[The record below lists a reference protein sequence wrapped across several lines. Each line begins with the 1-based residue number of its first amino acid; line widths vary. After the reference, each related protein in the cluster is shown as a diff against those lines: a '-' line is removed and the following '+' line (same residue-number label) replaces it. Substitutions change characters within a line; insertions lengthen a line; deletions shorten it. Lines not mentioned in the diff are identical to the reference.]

1 MGLIWRVA
9 RASDAELPDELPE
22 DAEDAEDAL
31 PEPHPRAQLKDAL
44 WYEVTYNKVSY
55 WLWWRVWHNGNPKY
69 SA

>member
-9 RASDAELPDELPE
+9 RASDAELPDELP
-22 DAEDAEDAL
+22 EDAEDAL

-55 WLWWRVWHNGNPKY
+55 WLWWRVWHNPKVF
-69 SA
+69 SFNHC